1 VRFLS
6 DQHLAAATAAF
17 HADAELLQAANGVS
31 LRILY
36 AVSDSAEGDFTYNIR
51 ISDGVVEMARG
62 QIDEP
67 DAVVRSS
74 YETAA
79 SLNRGEL
86 ANQTAIMMGKIKIKG
101 SLMTLLR
108 HQALLNR
115 VQALAS
121 ALPVTY

>member
-1 VRFLS
+1 MRFLS
-6 DQHLAAATAAF
+6 EQHLEAATAAF
-17 HADAELLQAANGVS
+17 QADAELLEAAKGVS

-36 AVSDSAEGDFTYNIR
+36 AVSDSAEGDFTYTIR
-51 ISDGVVEMARG
+51 IADGVVAMARG
-62 QIDEP
+62 GIDQP

-79 SLNRGEL
+79 GLNRGEL